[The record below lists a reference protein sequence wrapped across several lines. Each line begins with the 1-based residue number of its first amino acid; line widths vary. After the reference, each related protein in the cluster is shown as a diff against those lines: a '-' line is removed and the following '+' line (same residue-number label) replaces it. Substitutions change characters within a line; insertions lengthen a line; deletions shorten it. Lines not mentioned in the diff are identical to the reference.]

1 MGGGLGGCCWDRWRP
16 CSLTQGIGHVDDGLA
31 CPGQRTFKFRV
42 QATGTGTATASHIPL
57 RCAELIELPRGGGGG
72 RRGRRGPLTPRRTR
86 ELGVASVRRSVINA
100 LRRWLKEFFYD
111 FQENRPLL
119 DRVNT
124 FIDTELATC
133 SDAAL
138 ARWADQL
145 RKIVA
150 DQVGRAAVHTV
161 PTGTGR
167 GVAQRISHCVVRA
180 AVWVCG
186 RLCMA

>member
-1 MGGGLGGCCWDRWRP
+1 M
-16 CSLTQGIGHVDDGLA
+16 
-31 CPGQRTFKFRV
+31 
-42 QATGTGTATASHIPL
+42 
-57 RCAELIELPRGGGGG
+57 
-72 RRGRRGPLTPRRTR
+72 
-86 ELGVASVRRSVINA
+86 RRSVINA